1 MITDKNIIEFISS
14 WKDGIIHIQK
24 ACIANNDYKEL
35 ARNFVDN
42 HYLFNEE
49 LVLFKP
55 TLTNDVVFRNT
66 SDDALSYFIG
76 GKYPEDN
83 GFALNDFED
92 IEIDEINTIIEK
104 ELIAVMGVFI
114 LRLKNTNDPLRIAF
128 TLILKST
135 NIGLKIKIH
144 HSSLIKKIFNLS
156 DCCA

>member
-1 MITDKNIIEFISS
+1 MITNKNITEFITS
-14 WKDGIIHIQK
+14 WRDGIILVQK
-24 ACIANNDYKEL
+24 AYIANNDYKKQ

-66 SDDALSYFIG
+66 PDDAVSYFIG
-76 GKYPEDN
+76 GKYPEDK

-114 LRLKNTNDPLRIAF
+114 LKLKNTNDPLRIAF
-128 TLILKST
+128 TFILKST
-135 NIGLKIKIH
+135 NSGLKIKIH
-144 HSSLIKKIFNLS
+144 HSSLIK
-156 DCCA
+156 

>member
-1 MITDKNIIEFISS
+1 MITNKNITEFITS
-14 WKDGIIHIQK
+14 WRDGIILVQK
-24 ACIANNDYKEL
+24 AYIANKDYKER
-35 ARNFVDN
+35 ARHFVDN

-66 SDDALSYFIG
+66 PDDAVSYFIG
-76 GKYPEDN
+76 GKYPEDK

-114 LRLKNTNDPLRIAF
+114 LKLKNTNDPLRIAF
-128 TLILKST
+128 TFILKST
-135 NIGLKIKIH
+135 NSGLKIKIH
-144 HSSLIKKIFNLS
+144 HSSLIK
-156 DCCA
+156 

>member
-1 MITDKNIIEFISS
+1 MITDKNITEFISS
-14 WKDGIIHIQK
+14 WRDGIILIQK
-24 ACIANNDYKEL
+24 AYIANNDYKKQ

-66 SDDALSYFIG
+66 PDDAVSYFIG
-76 GKYPEDN
+76 GKYSEDK

-114 LRLKNTNDPLRIAF
+114 LKLKNTNDPLRIAF
-128 TLILKST
+128 TFILKST
-135 NIGLKIKIH
+135 NSGLKIKIH
-144 HSSLIKKIFNLS
+144 HSSLIK
-156 DCCA
+156 